1 MTASDQTAVSYLIPA
16 GSSVPCGMGPRKV
29 KLDTHRKRSV
39 VWSFFRDID
48 EASVQCVL
56 CNRYLHKKEHGSTTP
71 MLRHLRLKH
80 PSQVYKVT
88 EGGTGAAA
96 SPDRQQH
103 MEIEVVV
110 EMDNDE
116 SNTGTTEK
124 DSDPSP
130 AVGELFEGSQ
140 RGSLA
145 HLIHEDDLSHIPN
158 KQTRRRSL
166 IWRLFEHL
174 DSLNAARCRI
184 CMKKLHKSGGI
195 SNLRRHLVKRHPKVL
210 SELLSSSHQR
220 PAVSPQDLNVASVS
234 HDAYIG
240 TEPRQAPVKLVLP
253 DGTSLFVTT
262 MNETDNPILNSL
274 PDIPQGESAEMIR
287 KTKGSNADDGTG
299 ETLQDGGPEVVPV
312 EVGMDDYNS
321 DVMTP
326 SKEPDTKRVINDDPD
341 HLHEGSTQE
350 ATHSEA
356 GDSSF
361 EKPPAKD
368 RRRSV
373 IWRHFDRFEG
383 SETAQCRI
391 CLRKLQWFESGGTG
405 NLHRHLSKKHPRVFS
420 QLGSNQ
426 NKEQLSANLN
436 SHGGTTKGPLKTHD
450 ESSVRP
456 SLPKT
461 RQNVLRQSEV
471 EIRVFERE
479 LELIE
484 ALRRAQREEGQ
495 ALQQRRELLEKLQTL
510 STIEAAAE
518 REKIKALRKAQ
529 QEEAEELSRQREEL
543 EKEKTELQ
551 KKWEELRQER
561 EEFLLLSK
569 GKDSC
574 PEENE

>member
-29 KLDTHRKRSV
+29 
-39 VWSFFRDID
+39 
-48 EASVQCVL
+48 
-56 CNRYLHKKEHGSTTP
+56 
-71 MLRHLRLKH
+71 
-80 PSQVYKVT
+80 YKVT

-103 MEIEVVV
+103 MEIEGEQIISVVV

-195 SNLRRHLVKRHPKVL
+195 SNLRRHL
-210 SELLSSSHQR
+210 
-220 PAVSPQDLNVASVS
+220 DLNVASVS

-240 TEPRQAPVKLVLP
+240 TEPRQSPVKLLLP
-253 DGTSLFVTT
+253 DGTSLFLTT

-287 KTKGSNADDGTG
+287 KTKGSNADDGTR
-299 ETLQDGGPEVVPV
+299 ETLQDSGSEVVPV

-326 SKEPDTKRVINDDPD
+326 SKEPDTKRGINDDPD

-456 SLPKT
+456 SLPKN

>member
-96 SPDRQQH
+96 SPDRSC
-103 MEIEVVV
+103 EGSLALRDTDFVV

-195 SNLRRHLVKRHPKVL
+195 SNLRRHLVKRHPK
-210 SELLSSSHQR
+210 
-220 PAVSPQDLNVASVS
+220 
-234 HDAYIG
+234 
-240 TEPRQAPVKLVLP
+240 
-253 DGTSLFVTT
+253 
-262 MNETDNPILNSL
+262 
-274 PDIPQGESAEMIR
+274 
-287 KTKGSNADDGTG
+287 
-299 ETLQDGGPEVVPV
+299 
-312 EVGMDDYNS
+312 
-321 DVMTP
+321 
-326 SKEPDTKRVINDDPD
+326 EPDTKRGINDDPD

-356 GDSSF
+356 GDSS
-361 EKPPAKD
+361 
-368 RRRSV
+368 
-373 IWRHFDRFEG
+373 
-383 SETAQCRI
+383 
-391 CLRKLQWFESGGTG
+391 
-405 NLHRHLSKKHPRVFS
+405 
-420 QLGSNQ
+420 
-426 NKEQLSANLN
+426 
-436 SHGGTTKGPLKTHD
+436 
-450 ESSVRP
+450 P
-456 SLPKT
+456 SLPKN